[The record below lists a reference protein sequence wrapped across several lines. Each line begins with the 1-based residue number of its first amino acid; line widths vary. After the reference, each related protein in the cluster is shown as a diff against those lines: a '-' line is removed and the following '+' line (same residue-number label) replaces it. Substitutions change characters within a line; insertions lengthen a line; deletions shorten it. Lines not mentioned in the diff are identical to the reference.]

1 MGAGMTYTPESM
13 AHWNIGQTVRH
24 LLNQGIEPDVIRDAL
39 EKQRA
44 VLVERMTRPGN
55 TIHDT

>member
-1 MGAGMTYTPESM
+1 MTYTPESM

-24 LLNQGIEPDVIRDAL
+24 LLNQGIPADVIRDAL

-44 VLVERMTRPGN
+44 VLGERMTKPGD
-55 TIHDT
+55 TIHDI